1 MNRTA
6 LKTAIVA
13 IISIA
18 CASCKQEMT
27 LMTYN
32 VGVFEKS
39 GSNSM
44 QHVAE
49 IIKETQADIVS
60 MNELDS
66 CNLRHS
72 TFQLEEIA
80 HAT

>member
-1 MNRTA
+1 MKRTA

-49 IIKETQADIVS
+49 I
-60 MNELDS
+60 
-66 CNLRHS
+66 H
-72 TFQLEEIA
+72 
-80 HAT
+80 